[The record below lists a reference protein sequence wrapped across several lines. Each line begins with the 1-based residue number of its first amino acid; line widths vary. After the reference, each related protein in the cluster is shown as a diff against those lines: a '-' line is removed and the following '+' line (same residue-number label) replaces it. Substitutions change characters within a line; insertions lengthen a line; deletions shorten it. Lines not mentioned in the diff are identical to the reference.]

1 MSGRPG
7 RGRARGRARGQA
19 QDAAPP
25 RQPGGGQQQHNG
37 GNGYHADGPRVSVI
51 DFRCILVIAK
61 KALPGIKSVLWCTF
75 N

>member
-37 GNGYHADGPRVSVI
+37 GNGYQADGPRVSVI
-51 DFRCILVIAK
+51 DLNVS
-61 KALPGIKSVLWCTF
+61 P
-75 N
+75 